1 MRRWLLGLGLL
12 LSPALYASLPVEPL
26 RLLGEHP
33 LDGMPSGNFSGLAR
47 CGDALWA
54 VSDRDDDRLYRL
66 QPGETAWQ
74 AEAQTFVVPPLPD
87 SGLPWGLRAR
97 TKLMGT
103 LRGGEMDLE
112 GLSCDARGNRYLVSE
127 AHAAVLQ
134 LPEIGQPQW
143 LALPPALLR
152 QARASGM
159 LLKFN
164 AMFEGIA
171 VDPAGERLWLA
182 AERERRGLLVAH
194 RVQSVW
200 QCSGSCVLLSEDG
213 PALPPAQ
220 LKTSRSWAKSF
231 ADLAFHGDK
240 LFSLERLAHQICR
253 HSPSTGEVERCWS
266 FADAL
271 LTDARRYAQPWG
283 SAEALWIDAEGAWI
297 GTDNGTLPRG
307 DGETRPMLWHF
318 AAPAEGWNGAP

>member
-1 MRRWLLGLGLL
+1 MRRWLAGLGLL
-12 LSPALYASLPVEPL
+12 LSPALHAALPVEPL

-97 TKLMGT
+97 TRLMGT
-103 LRGGEMDLE
+103 LRGGKMDFE

-171 VDPAGERLWLA
+171 VDPSGERLWLA

-194 RVQSVW
+194 RVQGVW

-318 AAPAEGWNGAP
+318 AAPAEGWNAAP